1 MYKKGRNTLAGK
13 KSTLE
18 DQIVTEIES
27 LQEESQARLSA
38 LAQGDAVWANL
49 QGQIVAL
56 NSTLGKLK
64 DDEKPIPEKNG

>member
-1 MYKKGRNTLAGK
+1 MADNKT
-13 KSTLE
+13 STLE

-27 LQEESQARLSA
+27 LQEQSQARLSA

-49 QGQIVAL
+49 QGQILAL

-64 DDEKPIPEKNG
+64 GDEKHIPEKNG

>member
-1 MYKKGRNTLAGK
+1 MADNKT
-13 KSTLE
+13 STLE
-18 DQIVTEIES
+18 DQLVTEIES

-56 NSTLGKLK
+56 NSTLGKLT

>member
-1 MYKKGRNTLAGK
+1 MAGK
-13 KSTLE
+13 TSTLE

-56 NSTLGKLK
+56 NRTLGKLK

>member
-1 MYKKGRNTLAGK
+1 MADNKT
-13 KSTLE
+13 STLE

-27 LQEESQARLSA
+27 LQEQSQARLSA

-64 DDEKPIPEKNG
+64 GDEKPIPEKNG

>member
-1 MYKKGRNTLAGK
+1 MADNKT
-13 KSTLE
+13 STLE

-27 LQEESQARLSA
+27 LQEQSQARLSA

-56 NSTLGKLK
+56 NSTLGKLR
-64 DDEKPIPEKNG
+64 DDEKPISEGVEGESSD